1 MRITLIAAAAEN
13 NALGKDNDL
22 VWHLPDDFKRF
33 KKLTSHHHIIMG
45 RKTFESFPKGPL
57 PKRINI
63 VLTRESE
70 KYKHLEQQYSNLLFR
85 NIDELMV
92 TLQKLNK
99 EEPNKKT
106 FVIGGTQIYE
116 QLFPECTRIHIT
128 RIESDEDG
136 DAENPFTEE
145 KLKTNLFSLS
155 EQSDVKSSKNNIA
168 FQHITYE
175 KC

>member
-1 MRITLIAAAAEN
+1 MEAIIAVNKKNIIGAN
-13 NALGKDNDL
+13 NKIPWYVPEDL
-22 VWHLPDDFKRF
+22 QYFRQKTQGHI
-33 KKLTSHHHIIMG
+33 IIMG

-63 VLTRESE
+63 VLTRESD

-85 NIDELMV
+85 NIDELTV
-92 TLQKLNK
+92 TLQKLNE

-116 QLFPECTRIHIT
+116 QLFSECIKIHIT
-128 RIESDEDG
+128 RIESEEEG
-136 DAENPFTEE
+136 DAENPFTE
-145 KLKTNLFSLS
+145 KRLKTNLFSIS
-155 EQSDVKSSKNNIA
+155 EQSDVKSSKNNIT

>member
-1 MRITLIAAAAEN
+1 MEAIIAVNKKNIIGAN
-13 NALGKDNDL
+13 NKIPWHVPEDL
-22 VWHLPDDFKRF
+22 QYFRQKTQGHI
-33 KKLTSHHHIIMG
+33 IIMG

-63 VLTRESE
+63 VLTRESD

-85 NIDELMV
+85 NIDELTV
-92 TLQKLNK
+92 TLQKLNE

-116 QLFPECTRIHIT
+116 QLFLECTRIHIT
-128 RIESDEDG
+128 RIESEEGG

-145 KLKTNLFSLS
+145 RLKTNLFSIS
-155 EQSDVKSSKNNIA
+155 EQSDVKSSKNNIT